1 MELSLEPRPL
11 MTLTIAS
18 EMPVAIR
25 PSSMAVAPVSSR
37 QNFRINRF
45 ESSPSLSKYL
55 LDSKYLPDSKY
66 LLDRNAAFLRDTL
79 SLAEPY

>member
-1 MELSLEPRPL
+1 LELSLEPRPL

-55 LDSKYLPDSKY
+55 LDSKYPDSKY